1 VFALIEGRS
10 FGEIA
15 MRVHHKVGLGL
26 LAAKAVGPA
35 SVRRIDSAIRLN
47 VLMIGKTP
55 GTLIA
60 EFASRGFWVPKQEA
74 PTGLGLAE
82 ASRFWKGRLVMAT
95 SSKLM
100 IAPLAKEETR
110 RDNAVGKDYQ

>member
-1 VFALIEGRS
+1 MGLPWRIFKFAER
-10 FGEIA
+10 
-15 MRVHHKVGLGL
+15 
-26 LAAKAVGPA
+26 
-35 SVRRIDSAIRLN
+35 DSAKLN
-47 VLMIGKTP
+47 PRTSNQKT
-55 GTLIA
+55 GC
-60 EFASRGFWVPKQEA
+60 FWVPKQEA